1 MLSDIN
7 YIFPIATGKRRNFLK
22 HSISFLYQI
31 FIESLLCGTIL
42 GSVLGSKDIIMSE
55 RKSLLS
61 SVWFLSGESAS
72 I

>member
-7 YIFPIATGKRRNFLK
+7 YIFLIATGKRRNFLK

-31 FIESLLCGTIL
+31 FIESLLW

-55 RKSLLS
+55 TKSLLS
-61 SVWFLSGESAS
+61 
-72 I
+72 